1 MKDNFDDS
9 KNNKD
14 EKIEAQA
21 QEFSTDIQPLNYVD
35 LDLASENEKKAKL
48 KKFLWLFST
57 IVLLLAIFFT
67 TLVFSSKERFNVF
80 KPLAVEKKLDLPKKD
95 APVEPVIPQPTSG
108 GTVSDA
114 RGVFDKVSPSIVGVI
129 TFGESSTLGGEGQ
142 GTGIILTKDGY
153 ILTNSHV
160 IGNSKNN
167 KITVVISNEAGDKEY
182 EAKTVGF
189 DASRDIAVL
198 KVEAENLP
206 CAELGNSDELKVG
219 EDVVAIGNPG
229 GMKFSK
235 TLTKGIVSALERN
248 VYEKE
253 NPPVK
258 FIQTDAA
265 INPGNSGGA
274 LVNMKGQIIGITSLK
289 ISGGIM
295 QPPTEAIGFAI
306 PINSVRDIINNIIAG
321 GNSNSIGNVKLGVTV
336 RDYFPRCSAEY
347 DVPPGV
353 QILDIS
359 EDSSLKGSKVEK
371 GDIITEMNGA
381 KILDTDNLKDELNS
395 HKPGDVV
402 TLKVFRPKKRSWNS
416 KRITGET
423 IEEKITLKEDKS

>member
-1 MKDNFDDS
+1 MKDNFDDF
-9 KNNKD
+9 KNKKD
-14 EKIEAQA
+14 EKIEVKA
-21 QEFSTDIQPLNYVD
+21 QEYSTDIQPLNYVD

-48 KKFLWLFST
+48 RKFLCFFST

-67 TLVFSSKERFNVF
+67 TLIFSSKERFNVF
-80 KPLAVEKKLDLPKKD
+80 KPLSVEKKLDLPKED
-95 APVEPVIPQPTSG
+95 SHAEPVLPPPTSG
-108 GTVSDA
+108 GDVSDA
-114 RGVFDKVSPSIVGVI
+114 RGVFEKVSPSIVGVI
-129 TFGESSTLGGEGQ
+129 TFGENSTLGEEGQ

-167 KITVVISNEAGDKEY
+167 RITVVISNKDGDKEY

-206 CAELGNSDELKVG
+206 CADLGNSDDLRVG

-235 TLTKGIVSALERN
+235 TLTKGIISALERN

-274 LVNMKGQIIGITSLK
+274 LVNMKGQIVGITSLK
-289 ISGGIM
+289 MSGGIM
-295 QPPTEAIGFAI
+295 QPPTEAMGFAI
-306 PINSVRDIINNIIAG
+306 PINSVRDIINKIIAG
-321 GNSNSIGNVKLGVTV
+321 GNSTGNVKLGVTV
-336 RDYFPRCSAEY
+336 QGVSRYHAEY
-347 DVPPGV
+347 YDIPPGV
-353 QILDIS
+353 LIVGIS
-359 EDSSLKGSKVEK
+359 EDSSLKGSKIEK
-371 GDIITEMNGA
+371 GDIITKLDGT
-381 KILDTDNLKDELNS
+381 KILDAETLKDELNS
-395 HKPGDVV
+395 RKPGDVV
-402 TLKVFRPKKRSWNS
+402 TLTVFRPKRSWNS
-416 KRITGET
+416 KRISGET
-423 IEEKITLKEDKS
+423 IEEKITLKEDK

>member
-1 MKDNFDDS
+1 MKDNFDDF
-9 KNNKD
+9 KNKKD
-14 EKIEAQA
+14 EKIEVKA
-21 QEFSTDIQPLNYVD
+21 QEFGTDIQPLHYVD

-48 KKFLWLFST
+48 RKFLWFFST
-57 IVLLLAIFFT
+57 MVLLLAVFFT
-67 TLVFSSKERFNVF
+67 TLVFSSKEKFNVF
-80 KPLAVEKKLDLPKKD
+80 KPLAVEKKLDLPKED
-95 APVEPVIPQPTSG
+95 SPAAPVLPPPTSG
-108 GTVSDA
+108 GDASDA
-114 RGVFDKVSPSIVGVI
+114 RGVFEKVSPSIVGVI
-129 TFGESSTLGGEGQ
+129 TFGENSALGEEGQ

-167 KITVVISNEAGDKEY
+167 KITVVISNKEGDKEY

-206 CAELGNSDELKVG
+206 CAELGNSDELRVG

-235 TLTKGIVSALERN
+235 TLTKGIISALERN

-289 ISGGIM
+289 MSGGIM

-306 PINSVRDIINNIIAG
+306 PINSVRDIINKIIAG
-321 GNSNSIGNVKLGVTV
+321 GNSTGNVKLGVTV
-336 RDYFPRCSAEY
+336 QAISRYHAEY
-347 DVPPGV
+347 YDIPPGV
-353 QILDIS
+353 LIVGIS
-359 EDSSLKGSKVEK
+359 EDSSLKGSKIEK
-371 GDIITEMNGA
+371 GDIITKLDGA
-381 KILDTDNLKDELNS
+381 KILDAETLKDELNS
-395 HKPGDVV
+395 RKPGDVV
-402 TLKVFRPKKRSWNS
+402 TLTVFRPKRSWNS
-416 KRITGET
+416 KRISGET
-423 IEEKITLKEDKS
+423 IEERITLKEDKQ

>member
-108 GTVSDA
+108 GTVT
-114 RGVFDKVSPSIVGVI
+114 GVSEVYERVSPAIVGII
-129 TFGESSTLGGEGQ
+129 TFCENSALGEEGQ

-167 KITVVISNEAGDKEY
+167 KITVVISNKEEDKEY
-182 EAKTVGF
+182 EAKIIGF
-189 DASRDIAVL
+189 DASKDIAVL

-206 CAELGNSDELKVG
+206 CAELGNSDELRVG

-235 TLTKGIVSALERN
+235 TLTKGIISALERN

-253 NPPVK
+253 KPPVK

-274 LVNMKGQIIGITSLK
+274 LVNMKSQIVGITSLK
-289 ISGGIM
+289 MSGGIM

-306 PINSVRDIINNIIAG
+306 PINSVRDIINKIIAG
-321 GNSNSIGNVKLGVTV
+321 GSSTGNVKLGVTV
-336 RDYFPRCSAEY
+336 QGVSRYHAEYY
-347 DVPPGV
+347 DVPLGV
-353 QILDIS
+353 LIVGIS
-359 EDSSLKGSKVEK
+359 EDSSLKGSKIEK
-371 GDIITEMNGA
+371 GDIITKLDGV
-381 KILDTDNLKDELNS
+381 KILDTDSLKDELNS

-402 TLKVFRPKKRSWNS
+402 TLTVFRPKRSWNS
-416 KRITGET
+416 RKISGET
-423 IEEKITLKEDKS
+423 IEEKITLKEDK

>member
-9 KNNKD
+9 KNKKD
-14 EKIEAQA
+14 EKIEVYAQD
-21 QEFSTDIQPLNYVD
+21 FSKDIHPLNYVD

-48 KKFLWLFST
+48 RKFLWLFST

-80 KPLAVEKKLDLPKKD
+80 KPLTVEKKLDLPSND
-95 APVEPVIPQPTSG
+95 VPANPVIPPPTSG
-108 GTVSDA
+108 GTVT
-114 RGVFDKVSPSIVGVI
+114 GVSEVYERVSPAIVGII
-129 TFGESSTLGGEGQ
+129 TFCENSALGEEGQ

-167 KITVVISNEAGDKEY
+167 KITVVISNKEEDKEY
-182 EAKTVGF
+182 EAKIIGF

-206 CAELGNSDELKVG
+206 CAELGNSDELRVG

-235 TLTKGIVSALERN
+235 TLTKGIISALERN

-253 NPPVK
+253 KPPVK

-274 LVNMKGQIIGITSLK
+274 LVNMKSQIVGITSLK
-289 ISGGIM
+289 MSGGIM

-306 PINSVRDIINNIIAG
+306 PINSVRDIINKIIAG
-321 GNSNSIGNVKLGVTV
+321 GSSTGNVKLGVTV
-336 RDYFPRCSAEY
+336 QGVSRYHAEYY

-353 QILDIS
+353 LIVGIS
-359 EDSSLKGSKVEK
+359 EDSSLKGSKIEK
-371 GDIITEMNGA
+371 GDIITKLDGV
-381 KILDTDNLKDELNS
+381 KILDTDSLKDELNS

-402 TLKVFRPKKRSWNS
+402 TLTVFRPKRSWNS
-416 KRITGET
+416 RKISGET
-423 IEEKITLKEDKS
+423 IEEKIVLKEDK